1 MAARSLEEIKEDI
14 RSRIGHRAP
23 FLLADRNESEEALV
37 KLKSVEP
44 EPWAAAWSHLAARW
58 EGKARSEEAAGNLQS
73 AKEAYLKAY
82 GYYGIARHPFPTP
95 LARKRP
101 TARRARCIWPPSAI

>member
-44 EPWAAAWSHLAARW
+44 EP
-58 EGKARSEEAAGNLQS
+58 
-73 AKEAYLKAY
+73 
-82 GYYGIARHPFPTP
+82 
-95 LARKRP
+95 
-101 TARRARCIWPPSAI
+101 